1 MVTTYTEKMDWQL
14 DAAEL
19 RVLGALMEKEK
30 TTPEYYP
37 MSLNALVNACNQKS
51 NRDPV
56 VSYNEEIVETAL
68 GGLRSKGLSSRIS
81 GGSRV
86 PKHEHRFTERCNL
99 GRREEAVLCV
109 LMLRGPQTVGE
120 LRGRTERLYNF
131 DDLES
136 VENTLQRLADIGF
149 VKQLPRHAGYKEPR
163 WAQLLAGDVE
173 AVDEAS
179 TSEVSSPARGPSD
192 RDRIAALEQEVAEL
206 KRAFEDFR
214 RHFE

>member
-1 MVTTYTEKMDWQL
+1 LEDFHAVVQQL
-14 DAAEL
+14 NAAEL

-37 MSLNALVNACNQKS
+37 MSLNALINACNQKS

-56 VSYNEEIVETAL
+56 AAYDEETVETAL
-68 GGLRSKGLSSRIS
+68 HGLREKGLSSRIS

-131 DDLES
+131 DDLEA
-136 VENTLQRLADIGF
+136 VENTLQRLAEIGF
-149 VKQLPRHAGYKEPR
+149 VKKLPRQAGYKEQR

-173 AVDEAS
+173 VAEEA
-179 TSEVSSPARGPSD
+179 EAEAPPPERGPSD
-192 RDRIAALEQEVAEL
+192 RERIAALEREVEDL

-214 RHFE
+214 RNFE

>member
-1 MVTTYTEKMDWQL
+1 M
-14 DAAEL
+14 
-19 RVLGALMEKEK
+19 RV
-30 TTPEYYP
+30 
-37 MSLNALVNACNQKS
+37 
-51 NRDPV
+51 
-56 VSYNEEIVETAL
+56 
-68 GGLRSKGLSSRIS
+68 S

-136 VENTLQRLADIGF
+136 VENTLQRLAEIGF
-149 VKQLPRHAGYKEPR
+149 VKKLPRRSGYKEQR

-173 AVDEAS
+173 VPEEAEAS
-179 TSEVSSPARGPSD
+179 APPDRGPSD
-192 RDRIAALEQEVAEL
+192 RERITALEQDVADL

-214 RHFE
+214 RNFE